1 MYYIGSIGRL
11 RQLVRAGRAL
21 TKREDTPMTEATMKP
36 KPAAKPAA
44 PVIPLFEMPKFP
56 IPGFEMPKFDMAS
69 MEVPAAFREFAEKG
83 VAQTKD
89 AYAKLK
95 AVAEQNTEML
105 ETCYSTASKGSAEY
119 GQKVIEI
126 ARANTNSYFDFIE
139 SLFGVKS
146 PSELVELTTAHA
158 RSHFETLTGQGKEL
172 ATLAQKVATETAEP
186 IKSGVE
192 KAMKKVA

>member
-1 MYYIGSIGRL
+1 MN
-11 RQLVRAGRAL
+11 
-21 TKREDTPMTEATMKP
+21 EATMKP
-36 KPAAKPAA
+36 KPAKAAA
-44 PVIPLFEMPKFP
+44 PVIPLFEMPKFAM
-56 IPGFEMPKFDMAS
+56 PGFEMPKFDLAS
-69 MEVPAAFREFAEKG
+69 LEVPAALREFAEKG

-89 AYAKLK
+89 AYEKLK
-95 AVAEQNTEML
+95 AVAEQNTQML
-105 ETCYSTASKGSAEY
+105 ETVYSTASKGSTEY
-119 GQKVIEI
+119 GQKIIEI
-126 ARANTNSYFDFIE
+126 ARTNTNKHFDFIE

-146 PSELVELTTAHA
+146 PSELVELTTAHT